1 MDFSS
6 PTTELQDGFLF
17 LQRLQY
23 LQDRVFPLTALLKST
38 GAIIK
43 TLRECE
49 KRHRHRH
56 LRHGEDKDFCSPV
69 DGSHKLEVYE
79 VQLQAHLMSTE
90 VLEKR
95 IQGTLKLVSTKRP
108 FNDGCN
114 KLLSTGCS

>member
-38 GAIIK
+38 AAIISA
-43 TLRECE
+43 LRERE
-49 KRHRHRH
+49 KRHRT
-56 LRHGEDKDFCSPV
+56 LRHGDDEGLYNPV
-69 DGSHKLEVYE
+69 DGSHELETYE

-95 IQGTLKLVSTKRP
+95 IQGTLKLVSSKPP
-108 FNDGCN
+108 FNGGCN
-114 KLLSTGCS
+114 YLLKAATS